1 MVLNVL
7 LFILKIIG
15 VALLCIIAL
24 ALLLALLVLF
34 TRIKYNIKCGNDNG
48 TYFKGNVSYL
58 LGIVKAKAYYK
69 DDELQYGLKIFGK
82 SLLSSEPE
90 LKENNK
96 NSKKA
101 SDQYKD
107 MKETDAQDAEKDVSK
122 NDVSETEK
130 EVSEIFEEKPKEST
144 QNIDLKAAEE
154 LEPKKE
160 NKPYLN
166 KEENTVSEKKISWQD
181 KYSNIKYDHSGED
194 FTVRR
199 VKINEIENKEQF
211 DKSDFNADN
220 EKSTETEKKS
230 VLKEEEQKQEQ
241 SEDTENK
248 VNIKYFL
255 NLPMEDKKIILGGMY
270 KFLKR
275 FCKTVLPK
283 TVLINAKAG
292 VGDPSGTGL
301 MLALCGIFK
310 GLFIEGLNVS
320 GDFDNVMFLGNAEFS
335 GRFTLGYLLYSA
347 VCFIILKPVRKTV
360 ILFIKN

>member
-24 ALLLALLVLF
+24 AVLLSLLALF

-58 LGIVKAKAYYK
+58 LGIVKAKVYYK

-82 SLLSSEPE
+82 RLLSSEPD
-90 LKENNK
+90 LKESNK
-96 NSKKA
+96 SSKKA
-101 SDQYKD
+101 SEQYKD
-107 MKETDAQDAEKDVSK
+107 IKETDAENVEKDIFENK
-122 NDVSETEK
+122 K
-130 EVSEIFEEKPKEST
+130 EASEIFEEKPKEST
-144 QNIDLKAAEE
+144 QNIDLKKAEE
-154 LEPKKE
+154 FEIKKE
-160 NKPYLN
+160 NKPISQI
-166 KEENTVSEKKISWQD
+166 EDNTVTEKKISWQD
-181 KYSNIKYDHSGED
+181 KYSNIKYDHSSED

-211 DKSDFNADN
+211 NKSNFNADN
-220 EKSTETEKKS
+220 EKNSETGNKR
-230 VLKEEEQKQEQ
+230 VLKEEEQKE
-241 SEDTENK
+241 EAENENTENR
-248 VNIKYFL
+248 VDLKYFL
-255 NLPMEDKKIILGGMY
+255 NLPMDDKKIILGGLY

-292 VGDPSGTGL
+292 VGDPAGTGL

-347 VCFIILKPVRKTV
+347 VCFIILKPVRRTV